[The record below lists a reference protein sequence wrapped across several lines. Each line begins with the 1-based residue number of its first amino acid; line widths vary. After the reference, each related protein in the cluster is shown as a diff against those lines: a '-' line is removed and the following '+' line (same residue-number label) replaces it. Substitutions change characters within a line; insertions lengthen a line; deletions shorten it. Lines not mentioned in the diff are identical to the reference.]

1 MSLQQVKDHRE
12 LVRDTESG
20 AILNIDRTAYL
31 NAIERHNNKEKQK
44 EIIEKNTN
52 DINSIKS
59 EITEIKTM
67 LKTLLMEGKDHG
79 R

>member
-20 AILNIDRTAYL
+20 AILNIDRSAYL
-31 NAIERHNNKEKQK
+31 NALERHKRVEKQK
-44 EIIEKNTN
+44 KTIEDNTK

-67 LKTLLMEGKDHG
+67 LKILIEGRNDG

>member
-31 NAIERHNNKEKQK
+31 NAIERHNRIEKQK
-44 EIIEKNTN
+44 ETIRNNTN
-52 DINSIKS
+52 DINSIKT
-59 EITEIKTM
+59 ELAEIKTM
-67 LKTLLMEGKDHG
+67 LKILLTEGKDHG
-79 R
+79 

>member
-44 EIIEKNTN
+44 ETIEKNTN